1 MKQNRDAIILKSG
14 DEIECMRRAGR
25 VVAAVLDRCERAC
38 RPGVTTRELDDLAHQ
53 TFTSLGATGLFYGYP
68 DYQPGMGYPRHT
80 CISVNEEIVHGIPGD
95 RIVRNGDIVS
105 IDCGVRL
112 DGWCADSART
122 VLVGE
127 VKPEERRL
135 VESTRRCLDE
145 AIAAIRPGRAWSD
158 IGRMMEQIAVR
169 ERLGIIR
176 EYVGHGIGRAMH
188 EPPKVP
194 NYAITAGGREDFL
207 LRPGMVI
214 AVEPML
220 TLGRGRTLTLKD
232 GWTVVTRDRR
242 PAAHEEHTVAVT
254 AWGADV
260 LTRG

>member
-1 MKQNRDAIILKSG
+1 MKQNRDSIILKTRE
-14 DEIECMRRAGR
+14 EIDCMRRAGS
-25 VVAAVLDRCERAC
+25 VVAAVLDRCAQAC
-38 RPGVTTRELDDLAHQ
+38 RPGITTRELDDLAWK
-53 TFTSLGATGLFYGYP
+53 TFTALGATGLFFGYP

-95 RIVRNGDIVS
+95 RIVRNGDVVS

-122 VLVGE
+122 ILVGE
-127 VKPEERRL
+127 ADAEARRL
-135 VESTRRCLDE
+135 VETTRRCLDE
-145 AIAAIRPGRAWSD
+145 AIAAIRPGRSWSE
-158 IGRMMEQIAVR
+158 IGRMMEQIAIR

-176 EYVGHGIGRAMH
+176 EYVGHGIGRSMH

-194 NYAITAGGREDFL
+194 NYAITPGGREDFL

-220 TLGRGRTLTLKD
+220 TLGKGRTLTLRD
-232 GWTVVTRDRR
+232 GWTVVTKDRR
-242 PAAHEEHTVAVT
+242 RAAHEEHTVAVT
-254 AWGADV
+254 AGGAEV
-260 LTRG
+260 LTRS